1 MAKKTTNKKD
11 GNAIRSFQ
19 KRDGSVCRSAQYK
32 AEQLYSVPNYQVK
45 MYQIAKR
52 NEVVG

>member
-1 MAKKTTNKKD
+1 MATRL
-11 GNAIRSFQ
+11 GVF
-19 KRDGSVCRSAQYK
+19 KREMDLFAGVSNISRNNY
-32 AEQLYSVPNYQVK
+32 YSVPNYQVK